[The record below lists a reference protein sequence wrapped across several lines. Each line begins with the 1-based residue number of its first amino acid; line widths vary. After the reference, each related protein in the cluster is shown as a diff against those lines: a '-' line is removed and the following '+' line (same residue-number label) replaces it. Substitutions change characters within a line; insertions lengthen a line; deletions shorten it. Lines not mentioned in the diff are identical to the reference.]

1 MRSHPATS
9 HRTTSRPAVRG
20 VRVVAGLVLPV
31 ALYYGLRAA
40 GVGVYL
46 TLLISA
52 IVPAIFG
59 VYRFIRSR
67 QVDGLALYMLS
78 MLVLST
84 IISFIGGNPR
94 FLLARDAWLT
104 GVTGLWF
111 LVSART
117 SRPLSYL
124 YTRPLLE
131 RRFGPPGVPWD
142 QLWRR
147 LPRFRRL
154 WRVSSVLWAIG
165 LLIDS
170 VLRVLMAYRLP
181 IDDVPG
187 LGTLLYVA
195 TSVVLIIVTNICFI
209 IGGLYDPRSR
219 LYAPLAA
226 GQPAAHPRQVTT
238 LTNTGDR
245 PPMREQHR

>member
-1 MRSHPATS
+1 MTPESPD
-9 HRTTSRPAVRG
+9 PAVSPGAVPSRRRVG
-20 VRVVAGLVLPV
+20 TAIRVVLELALPV

-52 IVPAIFG
+52 VVPAGFG
-59 VYRFIRSR
+59 IYRFVRKR
-67 QVDGLALYMLS
+67 RVDGLALYMLT

-84 IISFIGGNPR
+84 AISFISGNPR

-111 LVSART
+111 LVSAWT

-131 RRFGPPGVPWD
+131 RRFGPAGVPWD
-142 QLWRR
+142 QLWRQ

-154 WRVSSVLWAIG
+154 WRVSSVLWAVG
-165 LLIDS
+165 LLLDAA
-170 VLRVLMAYRLP
+170 LRVAMAYQLP
-181 IDDVPG
+181 IDEVPG

-195 TSVVLIIVTNICFI
+195 TSVVLIIVTNICYI
-209 IGGLYDPRSR
+209 IGGLYEPRSR
-219 LYAPLAA
+219 LYAPLASA
-226 GQPAAHPRQVTT
+226 LPDTDEPSRGRTVHGYR
-238 LTNTGDR
+238 
-245 PPMREQHR
+245 